1 MRIKLDR
8 ALSALEISKITQ
20 GRFSNESATVLHLC
34 TDSREVQAGDLFV
47 ALRGDRDD
55 GHLYLEDAASKGA
68 SILLCEEGRRIVE
81 SIEGAV
87 IIRVKSTERALV
99 ALAAAARSRINPTVI
114 AITGSVG
121 KTTTKNTVA
130 AVLSTQFRTHKT
142 SGNFNNLLG
151 VCLTLL
157 SMPSDTEILVCELGM
172 NHAREIAE
180 LSQLVQPDIAV
191 ITNIGRA
198 HIGQLGSREAIA
210 QAKLEILEGCRD
222 GALFLYP
229 GDERLLTPPKD
240 RHLLTISVGRGQEC
254 ICRYDHEVS
263 LHGKIEADF
272 VCNATYYPRVCIPG
286 IGLHLCSC
294 AAYAIAIGQTLG
306 IPEKKIR
313 KALSSLPEE
322 DMRQHVLNIGEVTVI
337 EDCYNA
343 SPESVGAALSAL
355 VATAKETGGRA
366 LALLGDMLELGTET
380 RILHEQVG
388 WACTDTGTDLL
399 FTFGAAAESIAV
411 GAEKKGMAS
420 ERIFHNP
427 DPSAPDIST
436 MQIASVMQ
444 KGDVI
449 LIKASRALAAER
461 IIRSLKNL
469 TKNGKET
476 ST

>member
-1 MRIKLDR
+1 MRIKLDHAYTAR
-8 ALSALEISKITQ
+8 EIQKITQ
-20 GRFSNESATVLHLC
+20 GRCESKDASAIHLC
-34 TDSREVQAGDLFV
+34 TDTRQLQKGDLFV
-47 ALRGDRDD
+47 ALQGDHTD
-55 GHLYLEDAASKGA
+55 GHLYLEEAAARGA
-68 SILLCEEGRRIVE
+68 AILLCEEGRRIMDR
-81 SIEGAV
+81 IEGAT
-87 IIRVKSTERALV
+87 IICVKNTFHALV
-99 ALAAAARSRINPTVI
+99 ALAAAARTRINPTVI

-180 LSQLVQPDIAV
+180 LSALVQPDIAV
-191 ITNIGRA
+191 ITNVGRA

-222 GALFLYP
+222 GALYLYP
-229 GDERLLTPPKD
+229 GDERLLAPQKD
-240 RHLLTISVGRGQEC
+240 RRLLTIPVGRGRGC
-254 ICRYDHEVS
+254 ICRYENEAS
-263 LHGKIEADF
+263 LHGKVEADF
-272 VCNATYYPRVCIPG
+272 ICNATYYPHVCIPG

-306 IPEKKIR
+306 ISEAKIR
-313 KALSSLPEE
+313 KALSSLPKE
-322 DMRQHVLNIGEVTVI
+322 DMRQHVLKIGNITVI

-343 SPESVGAALSAL
+343 SPESVGAALSTL
-355 VATAKETGGRA
+355 VASARETGGRA

-388 WACTDTGTDLL
+388 WACTDTGVDLL

-411 GAEKKGMAS
+411 GAEKKGMDS
-420 ERIFHNP
+420 RKIFHNP
-427 DPSAPDIST
+427 NPSAPDISAT
-436 MQIASVMQ
+436 QIISAMQE
-444 KGDVI
+444 GDVI

-461 IIRSLKNL
+461 IIEALKNL
-469 TKNGKET
+469 TETGKEKAT
-476 ST
+476 